1 MPVRLTTSKSVAVS
15 ETIQT
20 HKNVAQMSQFPAL
33 YFVEHP
39 PELDMLS
46 AIIRVNVKLAVFRT
60 G

>member
-1 MPVRLTTSKSVAVS
+1 MSVAVS

-46 AIIRVNVKLAVFRT
+46 AIIGVNVKLAVFRT

>member
-1 MPVRLTTSKSVAVS
+1 MSVAVS

-33 YFVEHP
+33 SFVEHP
-39 PELDMLS
+39 AELDMLS